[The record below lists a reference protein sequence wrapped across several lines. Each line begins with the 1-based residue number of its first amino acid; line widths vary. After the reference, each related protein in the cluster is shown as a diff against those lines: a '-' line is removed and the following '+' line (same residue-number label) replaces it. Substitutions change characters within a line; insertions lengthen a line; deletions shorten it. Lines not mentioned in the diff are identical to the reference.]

1 MKKYVPRN
9 LPETY
14 PTIGSRAYLDFTI
27 GCFRAI
33 FYYFLVVAICA
44 ANHSVDKAGK
54 RTVERL
60 RAIEEKENE
69 REKTEEE
76 KTLDTHC
83 RVRVDASYDEVY
95 RLSTFIMHQQ
105 YISYTVAIEEAIN
118 ACDMTPVPNEDDES
132 SEEESSEDATE
143 SDQSDTPAPEEEK
156 KIVHT
161 SIRNWWLFRVFQ
173 KYIENHNVPT
183 KHIFWLRVKKNWLLF
198 VYELI
203 SFCNHNLLDI
213 IRLIN
218 IGMMTVACGTD
229 NFNSLLNILLI
240 IPLTANL
247 KSYCAA
253 PFIAVFLAILLF
265 LEYGLYIVPNKT
277 LLTEWLNMRS
287 MSDQVR
293 NYLMIANIS
302 SVYMIPN
309 TITMFCLVIQ
319 AQLARE
325 IKNTTEKADMEEKEV
340 ELVRMDPES
349 ENVDSHEEQRPSLM
363 DELRSWVTLEL
374 HNITLVVI
382 FLASVTNTNLLSSV
396 YLIYSLYF
404 LFHPAAMKQVNGKA
418 VRFIKWYAFIH
429 LVVIVIYQLPLF
441 PEPAACQLQ
450 GTCIPWMQLIGLSK
464 TVYRSYVGNP
474 TCSLDTSIAD
484 EGRTDCPGPYVIKG
498 GILSIVIINIIVNI
512 GVVFSMDFHSQ
523 YLVQTSPIYSMV
535 SRHDVKSLLQAAVN
549 NKNLMAIWKKR
560 LVLREKEVTTITSL
574 LYNQLCIILNK
585 VLFVDSQLYA
595 AKDDRFILPPT
606 IESVEETGPYS
617 ARLVISVN
625 EKTQPIEETITG
637 FIVGIRKERNDDVP
651 NMKHVDEEV
660 FYPNDDLIVDHQV
673 TLDVTQLKPN
683 CSYYFNVC
691 CLFVQ
696 GRTSVATSQSVIHT
710 PPTQNVDTY
719 LWSKIRVKINKY
731 VYDSPYQMQR
741 IETFHYTE
749 PEIDLDELEYS
760 IHEERVREFGSGTK
774 SLSYGKK
781 SPEPK
786 HKLNFTP
793 VTNSEIKELENCDML
808 LNTQTREQVLE
819 IRSYYRI
826 LLRKKSKELG
836 RYDLCR
842 VVNARYF
849 PDKEDQD
856 RSYIRLIVV
865 V

>member
-1 MKKYVPRN
+1 MKKYVPRT
-9 LPETY
+9 LPSVY
-14 PTIGSRAYLDFTI
+14 PTFGSRDYLDFTT

-44 ANHSVDKAGK
+44 ANHSVDKAGE

-60 RAIEEKENE
+60 RSIEEKENK
-69 REKTEEE
+69 RPKTEEE
-76 KTLDTHC
+76 KTLEAHC
-83 RVRVDASYDEVY
+83 RVRVDNSYDEVY
-95 RLSTFIMHQQ
+95 RLSTFIMRHQYLQ
-105 YISYTVAIEEAIN
+105 YTQAIEDDIS
-118 ACDMTPVPNEDDES
+118 ACEMTPVPIASDES
-132 SEEESSEDATE
+132 SEEESSEENSE
-143 SDQSDTPAPEEEK
+143 SDTLDTPTPKEEPK
-156 KIVHT
+156 TIHT

-198 VYELI
+198 VYEVI

-229 NFNSLLNILLI
+229 NFNSLLNVFLI

-277 LLTEWLNMRS
+277 LLTEWLEMGTLN
-287 MSDQVR
+287 DQVR

-325 IKNTTEKADMEEKEV
+325 MKEATEISETEPKEV
-340 ELVRMDPES
+340 EMVQMDPEDH
-349 ENVDSHEEQRPSLM
+349 ETSHEPERPSLM
-363 DELRSWVTLEL
+363 DGIRSWFTLQL
-374 HNITLVVI
+374 HNITLVII

-404 LFHPAAMKQVNGKA
+404 LFHPGAIKQVDSKA
-418 VRFIKWYAFIH
+418 IRFVKWYAFLH
-429 LVVIVIYQLPLF
+429 LAIIVAYQLPFF
-441 PEPAACQLQ
+441 PEPASCQLD

-474 TCSLDTSIAD
+474 TCSLNTTIA
-484 EGRTDCPGPYVIKG
+484 EELTECPGPYVIEG

-512 GVVFSMDFHSQ
+512 G
-523 YLVQTSPIYSMV
+523 YLIQTSEIYSTV
-535 SRHDVKSLLQAAVN
+535 NRHDVKSLLQAAVN
-549 NKNLMAIWKKR
+549 NKNLMSIWKKR

-595 AKDDRFILPPT
+595 AKDDRFVLPPT
-606 IESVEETGPYS
+606 IESVEVTGPYS
-617 ARLVISVN
+617 ARLVVRVN
-625 EKTQPIEETITG
+625 EQTWPIEETITG

-651 NMKHVDEEV
+651 NMKHVDEEIL
-660 FYPNDDLIVDHQV
+660 YPNEMIVDHQV
-673 TLDVTQLKPN
+673 TIDVTQLKPN
-683 CSYYFNVC
+683 CSYHFNVC

-696 GRTSVATSQSVIHT
+696 GRTSVATTPNAIRT

-719 LWSKIRVKINKY
+719 LWSKVRVKISKF
-731 VYDSPYQMQR
+731 VYDSPAQMQR

-760 IHEERVREFGSGTK
+760 IHEERVKEFGSGTK

-786 HKLNFTP
+786 QKLNFIP
-793 VTNSEIKELENCDML
+793 VTNSEMKELENCDML
-808 LNTQTREQVLE
+808 LNTQTRE
-819 IRSYYRI
+819 Y
-826 LLRKKSKELG
+826 
-836 RYDLCR
+836 
-842 VVNARYF
+842 A
-849 PDKEDQD
+849 
-856 RSYIRLIVV
+856 LIHIFHV
-865 V
+865 